1 MRMMNGIECAAVDA
15 NFFQDDSV
23 NPLINEIWRTLT
35 VETRDIASPG
45 GDNARRRNAVL
56 QLPPNRRA
64 AVDFIK
70 DIELAGGSP
79 AKQARTGSAVQFREH
94 IDPQRSQLCRR
105 VRL

>member
-1 MRMMNGIECAAVDA
+1 MRMMNGIECPAVDA
-15 NFFQDDSV
+15 NVFQDDPV

-45 GDNARRRNAVL
+45 GDNARRRNAAL

-70 DIELAGGSP
+70 RIELAGGTP
-79 AKQARTGSAVQFREH
+79 AKQGRTGSAIQFRQH
-94 IDPQRSQLCRR
+94 VDPQRS
-105 VRL
+105 